1 MSERKTRASER
12 RNTMFRVDQF
22 IAVCSAIIA
31 FATAASAAAPETR
44 RNEDVPSAMVSA
56 PTEGREIV
64 QISDLQPFTH
74 TTYIPVDSDLSSIK
88 VEGIKMVK
96 AATKVR
102 SVTTPSDCEHPGGE
116 PGASPNCTRST
127 YASSVPAVRVTYSYR
142 APSDESGSAWSTFD
156 VYFREDEIG
165 PRVRRALSTGKISRS
180 AAAELFEI
188 RTVRGSTQQLVL
200 DETNSILC
208 EGYYVDGSWVHTN
221 PSCED
226 SVTYRKVASPS
237 PYITVKVAS
246 APSSVEAVVATK

>member
-1 MSERKTRASER
+1 
-12 RNTMFRVDQF
+12 MFRVDQF
-22 IAVCSAIIA
+22 IAVCSALIA
-31 FATAASAAAPETR
+31 FGTTASAATPETR
-44 RNEDVPSAMVSA
+44 RSEDVPSVMVSA

-74 TTYIPVDSDLSSIK
+74 IAYIPVDSDLSSIK

-102 SVTTPSDCEHPGGE
+102 SVTKPRDCDHPGGE
-116 PGASPNCTRST
+116 PGASPNCTRTT
-127 YASSVPAVRVTYSYR
+127 YQSRVPAVKVTYSYR

-165 PRVRRALSTGKISRS
+165 PRVRRALSTAKISRS

-188 RTVRGSTQQLVL
+188 STVRGSTQQLVL

-221 PSCED
+221 PRCED
-226 SVTYRKVASPS
+226 SVTYRTVASPS
-237 PYITVKVAS
+237 PYITVKVDS
-246 APSSVEAVVATK
+246 APTSLEAVVSAK

>member
-1 MSERKTRASER
+1 
-12 RNTMFRVDQF
+12 MFRVDQF

-74 TTYIPVDSDLSSIK
+74 TAYIPVDSDLSSIK

-96 AATKVR
+96 AATKLR
-102 SVTTPSDCEHPGGE
+102 SVTKPRDCDHPGGE
-116 PGASPNCTRST
+116 PGASPNCTRTT
-127 YASSVPAVRVTYSYR
+127 YASRVPAVQVTYSYR
-142 APSDESGSAWSTFD
+142 APSDESGSAWFTFN
-156 VYFREDEIG
+156 VYFREDEID
-165 PRVRRALSTGKISRS
+165 PRLRRALSTGKISRS

-188 RTVRGSTQQLVL
+188 TMDKGSIEELVL
-200 DETNSILC
+200 DEANSILC
-208 EGYYVDGSWVHTN
+208 EGYYVDGSWVHAN
-221 PSCED
+221 PKCED

-237 PYITVKVAS
+237 PYITVKVDS
-246 APSSVEAVVATK
+246 APSSLETVMATK

>member
-1 MSERKTRASER
+1 
-12 RNTMFRVDQF
+12 MFRMNRF
-22 IAVCSAIIA
+22 IAVCSALIA
-31 FATAASAAAPETR
+31 FGTTASAATPETR
-44 RNEDVPSAMVSA
+44 GNEDVPSVMVSA
-56 PTEGREIV
+56 QAEDREIV

-74 TTYIPVDSDLSSIK
+74 IAYIPADSDLSSIK

-102 SVTTPSDCEHPGGE
+102 SVTRPRDCEHPGGE
-116 PGASPNCTRST
+116 PGTPLNCTRTT
-127 YASSVPAVRVTYSYR
+127 YQSRVPAVKVTYSYR

-188 RTVRGSTQQLVL
+188 STVRGSTQQLVL
-200 DETNSILC
+200 DETKSILC
-208 EGYYVDGSWVHTN
+208 DGYYVDGSWVHTN

-226 SVTYRKVASPS
+226 SVTYRKVTSPS
-237 PYITVKVAS
+237 PYITVKVDS
-246 APSSVEAVVATK
+246 APPSLEAVVATQ

>member
-1 MSERKTRASER
+1 
-12 RNTMFRVDQF
+12 MFRVDQF
-22 IAVCSAIIA
+22 IAVCSALIA
-31 FATAASAAAPETR
+31 FGTTASAATPETR
-44 RNEDVPSAMVSA
+44 RSEDVPSVMVSA

-74 TTYIPVDSDLSSIK
+74 IAYIPVDADLSSIK

-102 SVTTPSDCEHPGGE
+102 SVTKPRDCDHPGGE
-116 PGASPNCTRST
+116 PGASPNCTRTT
-127 YASSVPAVRVTYSYR
+127 YQSRVPAVKVTYSYR

-165 PRVRRALSTGKISRS
+165 PRVRRALFTAKISRS

-188 RTVRGSTQQLVL
+188 STVRGSTQQLVL

-226 SVTYRKVASPS
+226 SVTYRKVTSPS
-237 PYITVKVAS
+237 PYITVKVDS
-246 APSSVEAVVATK
+246 APSSLEAVVATK

>member
-1 MSERKTRASER
+1 
-12 RNTMFRVDQF
+12 MFRVDRF

-31 FATAASAAAPETR
+31 FGTTASAATPETR
-44 RNEDVPSAMVSA
+44 RNEDVPSAMVSV
-56 PTEGREIV
+56 PREGREIV

-74 TTYIPVDSDLSSIK
+74 MAYIPADSDLSSIK

-102 SVTTPSDCEHPGGE
+102 SVTKPSDCDHPGGE
-116 PGASPNCTRST
+116 PGGSPNCTRTT
-127 YASSVPAVRVTYSYR
+127 YASRVPAVQVTYSYR

-165 PRVRRALSTGKISRS
+165 PRLRRALSTGKISRS

-188 RTVRGSTQQLVL
+188 STVRGFIQQPVL
-200 DETNSILC
+200 DEANSILC
-208 EGYYVDGSWVHTN
+208 DGYYVDGSWVHTN

-226 SVTYRKVASPS
+226 RVTYRKVASLS
-237 PYITVKVAS
+237 PYITVKVDS
-246 APSSVEAVVATK
+246 APPSLEAVVGTK

>member
-1 MSERKTRASER
+1 
-12 RNTMFRVDQF
+12 MFRVDHF

-31 FATAASAAAPETR
+31 FGTTASAAAPETR
-44 RNEDVPSAMVSA
+44 RNEEVPSAMVSA

-74 TTYIPVDSDLSSIK
+74 TAYIPVDSDLPSIK

-96 AATKVR
+96 AATELR
-102 SVTTPSDCEHPGGE
+102 SVTKPSDCDDHPGGE
-116 PGASPNCTRST
+116 PGTSPNCTRTT
-127 YASSVPAVRVTYSYR
+127 YASRVPAVQVTYSYR

-221 PSCED
+221 PRCED

-246 APSSVEAVVATK
+246 APSSLEAVVATK

>member
-1 MSERKTRASER
+1 
-12 RNTMFRVDQF
+12 MFRIHQV
-22 IAVCSAIIA
+22 IAACSAIIA
-31 FATAASAAAPETR
+31 LGTTASAAAPETSH
-44 RNEDVPSAMVSA
+44 NEEVSSVTVSA
-56 PTEGREIV
+56 PTVGREIV

-74 TTYIPVDSDLSSIK
+74 IAYIPVDSDPSSIK

-102 SVTTPSDCEHPGGE
+102 SVTRPSDCDRPGGE
-116 PGASPNCTRST
+116 PGAPLNCTRTT
-127 YASSVPAVRVTYSYR
+127 YQSRVPAVKVTYSYR

-156 VYFREDEIG
+156 VYFREDEIS

-180 AAAELFEI
+180 VAAELFEI
-188 RTVRGSTQQLVL
+188 STVRGSTQQLVL

-221 PSCED
+221 STCED

-237 PYITVKVAS
+237 QYLTVKVDS
-246 APSSVEAVVATK
+246 APSSLEAVVATK

>member
-1 MSERKTRASER
+1 
-12 RNTMFRVDQF
+12 
-22 IAVCSAIIA
+22 
-31 FATAASAAAPETR
+31 
-44 RNEDVPSAMVSA
+44 
-56 PTEGREIV
+56 
-64 QISDLQPFTH
+64 
-74 TTYIPVDSDLSSIK
+74 VDSDLSSIK

-102 SVTTPSDCEHPGGE
+102 SVTKPSDCDHPGNE
-116 PGASPNCTRST
+116 PGAPLNFTRTT
-127 YASSVPAVRVTYSYR
+127 YQSRVPAVKVTYSYR

-165 PRVRRALSTGKISRS
+165 PRVRRALSKGKISRS

-188 RTVRGSTQQLVL
+188 STLRGSTQQLAL

-221 PSCED
+221 PRCED

-237 PYITVKVAS
+237 PYFTVKVDS
-246 APSSVEAVVATK
+246 APSSLETVAATK

>member
-1 MSERKTRASER
+1 
-12 RNTMFRVDQF
+12 MFRIHQF
-22 IAVCSAIIA
+22 IAACSAIIA
-31 FATAASAAAPETR
+31 LGTTASTAAPETR
-44 RNEDVPSAMVSA
+44 YNEDVSSVTVSA
-56 PTEGREIV
+56 PTAGGEIV
-64 QISDLQPFTH
+64 QITDLQPFTH
-74 TTYIPVDSDLSSIK
+74 VAYIPANAELSSIK
-88 VEGIKMVK
+88 IEGVKMVK

-102 SVTTPSDCEHPGGE
+102 SVTKPRDCDHPGGE

-188 RTVRGSTQQLVL
+188 STVRGSTQQLVL

-208 EGYYVDGSWVHTN
+208 DGYYADGSWIHTN

-237 PYITVKVAS
+237 PYITVKVDS
-246 APSSVEAVVATK
+246 APFSLEAAVATQ